1 LRTAGVPLARAP
13 AAAVLMHGRDQ
24 DAAFMLDVAE
34 RAALGDLGILLPES
48 EQRSW
53 YPGRFFDAVET
64 NEPHLTRAVEA
75 FEEAMDTAADAG
87 LPASRLLLAGFSQGA
102 CVLTELLRR
111 RPRPLGAAAIL
122 TGALMGPPAPAQ
134 RALPPPAG
142 DLAGLRLHVSGS
154 RHDAWI
160 PVERQQAASRYFERA
175 GARVTTAL
183 SDEVEHHVSDAEA
196 ACLREL
202 ADEFLSEN

>member
-1 LRTAGVPLARAP
+1 VPLARAP

-87 LPASRLLLAGFSQGA
+87 LPASRLLLVGFSQGA

-111 RPRPLGAAAIL
+111 RPRRLGAAAIL
-122 TGALMGPPAPAQ
+122 TGALMGPPPAEHP
-134 RALPPPAG
+134 LPPPAG
-142 DLAGLRLHVSGS
+142 DLTGLHLHFSAS
-154 RHDAWI
+154 RHDNWI
-160 PVERQQAASRYFERA
+160 PLEHVRAGIRYFERA